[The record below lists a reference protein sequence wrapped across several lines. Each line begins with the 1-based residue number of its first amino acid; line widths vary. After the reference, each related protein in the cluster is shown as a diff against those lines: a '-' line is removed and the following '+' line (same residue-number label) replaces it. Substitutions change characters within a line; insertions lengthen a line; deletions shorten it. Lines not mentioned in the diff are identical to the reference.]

1 MNPIRILVIEDHQE
15 LAEGIAE
22 LLRFQGFETTFALTG
37 EDGIRRAL
45 EFSADA
51 ILLDIDL
58 PDMTGHEVLGRLRE
72 TLKTAAVIFHTG
84 SERATGEHYGADA
97 FLTYPVAT
105 EQLVS
110 VIKGSVVRRQNEI
123 RNA

>member
-1 MNPIRILVIEDHQE
+1 MNPIRVLIIEDHQE

-22 LLRFQGFETTFALTG
+22 LLRFQGFETVVALNG
-37 EDGIRRAL
+37 EDGVRLAND
-45 EFSADA
+45 FSADA
-51 ILLDIDL
+51 VLLDIDL
-58 PDMTGHEVLGRLRE
+58 PDMTGHEVLQKLRATVE
-72 TLKTAAVIFHTG
+72 TTAVIFHTG

-110 VIKGSVVRRQNEI
+110 VIKGSVARRQSDM
-123 RNA
+123 RKA